1 MKVTHNAS
9 KIVKWPDKVLKL
21 IINNVIDQ
29 CNEPVLL
36 LRLDETLKL
45 HLGEQ
50 AGTVETLA
58 LDDLDGE
65 LLAAD
70 FAHRLHSRLA
80 DLLDYI
86 VLIDLAGEAL
96 GLHHARHQT
105 LATGLLREEQ
115 SQALVLLQMQAAD
128 WVYDEG
134 GVELLARRR
143 GEAQCLGWRL
153 ERDLHSAKVYRFLDD
168 GRALFVPTELQ
179 FIADDLDELLR

>member
-1 MKVTHNAS
+1 MIEQFNQS
-9 KIVKWPDKVLKL
+9 
-21 IINNVIDQ
+21 
-29 CNEPVLL
+29 VLL

-45 HLGEQ
+45 QLGEQ

-58 LDDLDGE
+58 LDDFDGE

-96 GLHHARHQT
+96 GLHHAPHQT

-115 SQALVLLQMQAAD
+115 SEAFVLLWMQAAD
-128 WVYDEG
+128 WIDDEG
-134 GVELLARRR
+134 GIELLARRR
-143 GEAQCLGWRL
+143 REAKCLGWRL
-153 ERDLHSAKVYRFLDD
+153 ERDQHFSKV
-168 GRALFVPTELQ
+168 
-179 FIADDLDELLR
+179 